1 MYIDHARVSDPA
13 SSDRT
18 VKSIVRDNSLA
29 TIILNFA
36 YHKYMTDTGA
46 DYTPEF
52 CDTEL
57 WEHAEASTFRRF
69 QRNVLARARGRLVN
83 EGLLKPVGPAMYKGQ
98 SLETYRLTQQGREL
112 WEARNAR

>member
-1 MYIDHARVSDPA
+1 MYTDHARVSDPA

-18 VKSIVRDNSLA
+18 VKSIVSDNSLA
-29 TIILNFA
+29 AIILNFA

-46 DYTPEF
+46 F

-57 WEHAEASTFRRF
+57 WEHAEASTGRRF

-83 EGLLKPVGPAMYKGQ
+83 EGLLKPVGPAMYKGV
-98 SLETYRLTQQGREL
+98 SLETCRLTQQGREL